1 LPGEPGRLKVT
12 TASGD
17 IDGDGGIDMLHVF
30 GAHTFSIWDA
40 QGAMVIDSLNDFER
54 VQDMDYPGRYNMGQT
69 NNNPDDCSD
78 DRGPEPEALAIGLG
92 RSRTCAFIGNERQSN
107 IMIYDASNP
116 RAVRLASQ
124 GWNRNPTAANQT
136 AEAGDLGPEGMV
148 FIPANESPNGLPLLA
163 VANQA
168 SGATTLWQV
177 N

>member
-1 LPGEPGRLKVT
+1 
-12 TASGD
+12 
-17 IDGDGGIDMLHVF
+17 
-30 GAHTFSIWDA
+30 
-40 QGAMVIDSLNDFER
+40 
-54 VQDMDYPGRYNMGQT
+54 
-69 NNNPDDCSD
+69 
-78 DRGPEPEALAIGLG
+78 
-92 RSRTCAFIGNERQSN
+92 
-107 IMIYDASNP
+107 MIYDASNP